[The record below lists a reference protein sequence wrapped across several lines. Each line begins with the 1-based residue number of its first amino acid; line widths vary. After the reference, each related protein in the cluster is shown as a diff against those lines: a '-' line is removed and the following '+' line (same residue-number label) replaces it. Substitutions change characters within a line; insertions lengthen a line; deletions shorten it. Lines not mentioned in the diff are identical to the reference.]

1 MSVEAA
7 LVVQGPERARLVQ
20 GPVLLVFVREL
31 EPLLVRERVLP
42 VRGLVLLLLPPLREL
57 GEPEPLLLLL
67 RGLVLVVLELL
78 LVAVVALLALL
89 VVVPILLLL
98 LLLLLQ
104 VRASCPVYNQ
114 KIAQTSPG
122 LICSTDRD

>member
-31 EPLLVRERVLP
+31 ELLLVRERVLP

-57 GEPEPLLLLL
+57 GEPEPLLLLP

-98 LLLLLQ
+98 LLLQQ

-122 LICSTDRD
+122 LICSTDRG